1 MSMAGPT
8 LCEHLAVRRVQTS
21 YFFLAQHHRQFLGF
35 FGINQIV
42 QGQVAPLQNLLV
54 EKTQRRHVHL
64 DAACCAL
71 LFGEQV
77 ELISAYLL
85 GAKLFWRLAEI
96 LGELLDSNCNREVLS
111 SRRPLL

>member
-1 MSMAGPT
+1 MHGVRSRFDQAG
-8 LCEHLAVRRVQTS
+8 
-21 YFFLAQHHRQFLGF
+21 YFFGTQHYWQFLGF

-54 EKTQRRHVHL
+54 EKTQRRHAHL

-71 LFGEQV
+71 LFVEQV

-85 GAKLFWRLAEI
+85 GAKLFGRLAEI
-96 LGELLDSNCNREVLS
+96 LGELLDSMDITAS
-111 SRRPLL
+111 SLWGIVATLD